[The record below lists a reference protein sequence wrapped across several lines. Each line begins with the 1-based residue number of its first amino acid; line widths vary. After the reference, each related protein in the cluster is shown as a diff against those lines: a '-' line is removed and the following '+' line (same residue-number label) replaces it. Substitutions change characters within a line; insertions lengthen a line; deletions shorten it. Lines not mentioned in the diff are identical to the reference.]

1 MHRQAYSTF
10 SRPTGRRSN
19 VKDLIRQKENQKA
32 SNRQCSHLKDSCS
45 SVSRANQT
53 SKTPDLAECSASGQS

>member
-1 MHRQAYSTF
+1 MYANGIYSTF

-19 VKDLIRQKENQKA
+19 VKDSIREKGDQKA

-45 SVSRANQT
+45 CVLLANQT
-53 SKTPDLAECSASGQS
+53 